1 MAIEK
6 NIVIGAD
13 LSGLEKKLD
22 ELIEALKA
30 SQKQADKTA
39 ESINDIADTTKDIG
53 KSAEDSQ
60 KGIKG
65 LGTGFKGLG
74 VAIKAAGIGILLS
87 AMGILKDLF
96 DNNQKVVDA
105 FSTSFNVLAGVFS
118 EVSKVLEDVYNNVS
132 KSSENFDAL
141 GKVMSGIITVALTP
155 MKLSFYAIKLGLQE
169 AQLAWEKSFFGG
181 KDPEKIEE
189 LNAGIAETKA
199 SIQEVAD
206 AAVEAGGDIV
216 NNIGEAVAEV
226 GAIGTQVLD
235 GFKDIDM
242 KGILTN
248 AKAMTELNKAA
259 ELAEVRAQGLIE
271 KYDLQAEK
279 LRQVRDDERFT
290 IEERVKANED
300 LLKVLE
306 EQEKVMLENAEI
318 TLAKANQE
326 LALAPDNIE
335 FIKAKMA
342 AENELAGVQAQV
354 AGFRSEQLMN
364 EMALQR
370 ELFDLE
376 VSKAENA
383 QEVAEI
389 QAEAAINAETNVMKQ
404 LEIEEQLNQQLYEK
418 RLESLELQKGLY
430 VEGTQAYQDM
440 VSEINILN
448 AERTSQEGEEAKKRR
463 ELEQEVQQSRLQM
476 TGDAIGAL
484 NDLAQAFLS
493 GNEEQ
498 AKKAFQINKA
508 LGISQAVV
516 NTAQAV
522 TAALTAGG
530 NPVKLATGAQF
541 VEAGI
546 AAATGAAQI
555 ATIARQQFQASGS
568 VDTNI
573 QTPTAPS
580 TSPQFN
586 IVGASGQN
594 AILES
599 LQRNPMRAY
608 VVGSDVTSQQELD
621 RNRINQVSFP

>member
-13 LSGLEKKLD
+13 LSGLEQKLD
-22 ELIEALKA
+22 ELIDALKA
-30 SQKQADKTA
+30 SQTQADKTA
-39 ESINDIADTTKDIG
+39 DSINTIADTTKDIG
-53 KSAEDSQ
+53 ESAKDSQ

-74 VAIKAAGIGILLS
+74 VAIKAAGIGLLLA
-87 AMGILKDLF
+87 AMDILKELF
-96 DNNQKVVDA
+96 DNNQKTVDFFNTTFNTLQVA
-105 FSTSFNVLAGVFS
+105 FSDFS
-118 EVSKVLEDVYNNVS
+118 KFISANIGGIADFFQTIF
-132 KSSENFDAL
+132 ENPVESIKAL
-141 GKVMSGIITVALTP
+141 GEGIKNNIIERFQSMLEVLGFVGEAMKKFFTGDFKGALDSV
-155 MKLSFYAIKLGLQE
+155 KA
-169 AQLAWEKSFFGG
+169 
-181 KDPEKIEE
+181 
-189 LNAGIAETKA
+189 AGTEMVDVLTGVDDSAKKIAEGTTKA
-199 SIQEVAD
+199 AKAISNYV
-206 AAVEAGGDIV
+206 VETVKQG
-216 NNIGEAVAEV
+216 
-226 GAIGTQVLD
+226 Q
-235 GFKDIDM
+235 
-242 KGILTN
+242 
-248 AKAMTELNKAA
+248 AMTETNKQA
-259 ELAEVRAQGLIE
+259 EIAEVLAQGLIE

-290 IEERVKANED
+290 IEERIKANND
-300 LLKVLE
+300 LKEVLE
-306 EQEKVMLENAEI
+306 EQENAMLENAQRI
-318 TLAKANQE
+318 LDAKARQLTLDEN
-326 LALAPDNIE
+326 NIE
-335 FIKAKMA
+335 FQKEYLA
-342 AENELAGVQAQV
+342 AQNELIGVQAQV

-370 ELFDLE
+370 ELLDLEMSRKENALE
-376 VSKAENA
+376 VSDIYRETLL
-383 QEVAEI
+383 EV
-389 QAEAAINAETNVMKQ
+389 ETNLFKQ
-404 LEIEEQLNQQLYEK
+404 LELEEKFNRERYEQELKLFTEKKSLYK
-418 RLESLELQKGLY
+418 
-430 VEGTQAYQDM
+430 EGTQAYADAEA
-440 VSEINILN
+440 EIYLLMAN
-448 AERTSQEGEEAKKRR
+448 RTSQEKLEAKKRR
-463 ELEQEVQQSRLQM
+463 ELEQQVQQSKIQM

-599 LQRNPMRAY
+599 LQANPMRAY

>member
-74 VAIKAAGIGILLS
+74 VAIKAAGIGLLLQ
-87 AMGILKDLF
+87 AMGILKELF
-96 DNNQKVVDA
+96 DNNQKTVDFFNTTFNTLQVA
-105 FSTSFNVLAGVFS
+105 FGDFAKWVESNTSKFTDFFKAIF
-118 EVSKVLEDVYNNVS
+118 EDP
-132 KSSENFDAL
+132 L
-141 GKVMSGIITVALTP
+141 GAVQDLGN
-155 MKLSFYAIKLGLQE
+155 AIKDNIIERFNSLLDTLGYVGDAMQKFFQGDFKGALDSV
-169 AQLAWEKSFFGG
+169 KSAG
-181 KDPEKIEE
+181 KEMVDVFT
-189 LNAGIAETKA
+189 G
-199 SIQEVAD
+199 
-206 AAVEAGGDIV
+206 V
-216 NNIGEAVAEV
+216 NNSADKIANAALAVGEY
-226 GAIGTQVLD
+226 
-235 GFKDIDM
+235 
-242 KGILTN
+242 
-248 AKAMTELNKAA
+248 AKETVKQAQAMTEVNKQA
-259 ELAEVRAQGLIE
+259 EIAESLAQGLIE

-279 LRQVRDDERFT
+279 LRQIRDDERFT
-290 IEERVKANED
+290 IEERIKANNE
-300 LLKVLE
+300 LKAVLD
-306 EQEKVMLENAEI
+306 EQEAAMLANAQI
-318 TLAKANQE
+318 ALDKANQD
-326 LALAPDNIE
+326 LANAPQNIE
-335 FIKAKMA
+335 FIKARID

-370 ELFDLE
+370 ELVDLE
-376 VSKAENA
+376 ISKKENA

-389 QAEAAINAETNVMKQ
+389 EAEAAIEAEMNLQKQ
-404 LEIEEQLNQQLYEK
+404 LELEEQLNQQLYEK
-418 RLESLELQKGLY
+418 RLEALELQKGLY

-448 AERTSQEGEEAKKRR
+448 AERTAQEGEEARKRR
-463 ELEQEVQQSRLQM
+463 DLERQVQDAKVQM
-476 TGDAIGAL
+476 SMDAISAL
-484 NDLAQAFLS
+484 NDLAQAFF
-493 GNEEQ
+493 GDNEKN
-498 AKKAFQINKA
+498 AKKAFLVNKA
-508 LGISQAVV
+508 AGIANAVI

-522 TAALTAGG
+522 TKALAQTTDPSPTQSFRFANAA
-530 NPVKLATGAQF
+530 
-541 VEAGI
+541 I
-546 AAATGAAQI
+546 AAATGAAQVMAI
-555 ATIARQQFQASGS
+555 SRQQFQASGS

-573 QTPTAPS
+573 GGGGGATAPS
-580 TSPQFN
+580 MSPSFN
-586 IVGASGQN
+586 LVGTSGQN

-599 LQRNPMRAY
+599 LQRNPVKAY

>member
-13 LSGLEKKLD
+13 LSGLEQKLD
-22 ELIEALKA
+22 ELIDALKA
-30 SQKQADKTA
+30 SQTQADKTA
-39 ESINDIADTTKDIG
+39 DSINTIADTTKDIG
-53 KSAEDSQ
+53 ESAKDSQ

-74 VAIKAAGIGILLS
+74 VAIKAAGIGLLLA
-87 AMGILKDLF
+87 AMDILKELF
-96 DNNQKVVDA
+96 DNNQKTVDFFNTTFNTLQVA
-105 FSTSFNVLAGVFS
+105 FSDFS
-118 EVSKVLEDVYNNVS
+118 KFISANIGGIADFFQTIF
-132 KSSENFDAL
+132 ENPVESIKAL
-141 GKVMSGIITVALTP
+141 GEGIKNNIIERFQSMLEVLGFVGEAMKKFFTGDFKGALDSV
-155 MKLSFYAIKLGLQE
+155 KA
-169 AQLAWEKSFFGG
+169 
-181 KDPEKIEE
+181 
-189 LNAGIAETKA
+189 AGTEMVDVLTGVDDSAKKIAEGTTKA
-199 SIQEVAD
+199 AKAISNYV
-206 AAVEAGGDIV
+206 VETVKQG
-216 NNIGEAVAEV
+216 
-226 GAIGTQVLD
+226 Q
-235 GFKDIDM
+235 
-242 KGILTN
+242 
-248 AKAMTELNKAA
+248 AMTETNKQA
-259 ELAEVRAQGLIE
+259 EIAEVLAQGLIE

-290 IEERVKANED
+290 IEERIKANND
-300 LLKVLE
+300 LKEVLE
-306 EQEKVMLENAEI
+306 EQENAMLENAQRI
-318 TLAKANQE
+318 LDAKARQLTLDEN
-326 LALAPDNIE
+326 NIE
-335 FIKAKMA
+335 FQKEYLA
-342 AENELAGVQAQV
+342 AQNELIGVQAQV

-370 ELFDLE
+370 ELLDLEMSRKENALE
-376 VSKAENA
+376 VSDIYRETLL
-383 QEVAEI
+383 EV
-389 QAEAAINAETNVMKQ
+389 ETNLFKQ
-404 LEIEEQLNQQLYEK
+404 LELEEKFNRERYEQELKLFTEKKSLYK
-418 RLESLELQKGLY
+418 
-430 VEGTQAYQDM
+430 EGTQAYADAEA
-440 VSEINILN
+440 EIYLLMAN
-448 AERTSQEGEEAKKRR
+448 RTSQEKLEAKKRR
-463 ELEQEVQQSRLQM
+463 ELEQQVQQSKIQM

-580 TSPQFN
+580 TAPQFN

-599 LQRNPMRAY
+599 LQRNPVKAY

>member
-13 LSGLEKKLD
+13 LSGLEQKLD
-22 ELIEALKA
+22 ELIDALKA
-30 SQKQADKTA
+30 SQTQADKTA
-39 ESINDIADTTKDIG
+39 DSINEIADTTKDIG

-74 VAIKAAGIGILLS
+74 VAIKAAGIGILLQ
-87 AMGILKDLF
+87 AMSILKELF
-96 DNNQKVVDA
+96 DNNQKTVDFFNTTFNTLQVAFSDFTKWISGSGGSGIVDFFKAIFEDPKQALLDFADA
-105 FSTSFNVLAGVFS
+105 FKRNIQERFESYLDTLGYLASAVKKVFS
-118 EVSKVLEDVYNNVS
+118 GDFKGALEDVKSAGKESLDVLTGVNNVFDKGKKLVTEGAKAIS
-132 KSSENFDAL
+132 KYVVE
-141 GKVMSGIITVALTP
+141 TV
-155 MKLSFYAIKLGLQE
+155 KQ
-169 AQLAWEKSFFGG
+169 
-181 KDPEKIEE
+181 
-189 LNAGIAETKA
+189 
-199 SIQEVAD
+199 
-206 AAVEAGGDIV
+206 
-216 NNIGEAVAEV
+216 
-226 GAIGTQVLD
+226 GA
-235 GFKDIDM
+235 
-242 KGILTN
+242 
-248 AKAMTELNKAA
+248 AMTETNKQA
-259 ELAEVRAQGLIE
+259 EIAEVLAQGLIE

-290 IEERVKANED
+290 IEERIKANND
-300 LLKVLE
+300 LKEVLE
-306 EQEKVMLENAEI
+306 EQENAMLENAQRI
-318 TLAKANQE
+318 LDAKARQLTLDEN
-326 LALAPDNIE
+326 NIE
-335 FIKAKMA
+335 FQKEYLA
-342 AENELAGVQAQV
+342 AQNELIGVQAQV

-376 VSKAENA
+376 ISKAENA

-389 QAEAAINAETNVMKQ
+389 EAEAAIEAETNLKKQ
-404 LEIEEQLNQQLYEK
+404 LTLEEELNKKLYDS
-418 RLESLELQKGLY
+418 RLASLELQKSQY
-430 VEGTQAYQDM
+430 KEGTQAYQDM

-448 AERTSQEGEEAKKRR
+448 AERTAQEGEEAKKRR

-599 LQRNPMRAY
+599 LQANPMRAY